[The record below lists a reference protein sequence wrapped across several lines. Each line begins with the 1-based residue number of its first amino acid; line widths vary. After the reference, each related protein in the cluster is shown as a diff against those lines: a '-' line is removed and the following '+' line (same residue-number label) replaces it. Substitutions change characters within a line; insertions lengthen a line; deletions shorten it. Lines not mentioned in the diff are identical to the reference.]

1 MTPSILVT
9 LSTIVHRYTD
19 MWTICMSTCYLEP
32 STGTLLL
39 IGQLFKG
46 LSWFHLM
53 FLLGHAGQ
61 FLSAEL
67 FMFITKFRL
76 Y

>member
-1 MTPSILVT
+1 
-9 LSTIVHRYTD
+9 
-19 MWTICMSTCYLEP
+19 MSTCYLEP